1 MMVSLD
7 AMQITTTPRR
17 VWADVWAKHSRQ
29 IVGLVAGLSLSGA
42 AAALEPYTAQ
52 YGFNIDNRWK
62 GESSRTLRKDGND
75 WVYTFVARVPV
86 LANATETTRFSFDEQ
101 RNVLS
106 KNHNM
111 RYKILVKNK
120 DLNMSFDDASRKINV
135 TVGGKKSVLEFKTGT
150 LDELNL
156 EFQVRED
163 LKKGALQAQYLVAD
177 EKKVEAVRFVREGR
191 EQLSVPAGRYD
202 TVRVRRV
209 HNNPKRT
216 TTFWLAP
223 SLDYLPVRVMQNDD
237 GTVYDFTLTRFTA
250 N

>member
-1 MMVSLD
+1 MRM
-7 AMQITTTPRR
+7 TTECR
-17 VWADVWAKHSRQ
+17 VWVKTARLLLGV
-29 IVGLVAGLSLSGA
+29 ITGLSLTGT

-52 YGFNIDNRWK
+52 YGFNIDNRWS
-62 GESSRTLRKDGND
+62 GESSRVLRKDGAD
-75 WVYTFVARVPV
+75 WVYTFTARVPV
-86 LANATETTRFSFDEQ
+86 LANATETTRFSIDDQ
-101 RNVLS
+101 RNVIS

-111 RYKILVKNK
+111 RYKIVVRNKN
-120 DLNMSFDDASRKINV
+120 LAMNFDAASRKINV
-135 TVGGKKSVLEFKTGT
+135 DVGGKKSVLEFKAGT

-163 LKKGALQAQYLVAD
+163 LKKGALQPQYLVAD
-177 EKKVEAVRFVREGR
+177 EKRVEAVRFVREGR

-237 GTVYDFTLTRFTA
+237 GTVYDFTLSRFTA

>member
-1 MMVSLD
+1 MMAL
-7 AMQITTTPRR
+7 
-17 VWADVWAKHSRQ
+17 
-29 IVGLVAGLSLSGA
+29 VGLVQLGTTHHQMWERHARLVTGLLVSLGLSTTAL
-42 AAALEPYTAQ
+42 ALEPYTAQ
-52 YGFNIDNRWK
+52 YGFNIDNRWN

-86 LANATETTRFSFDEQ
+86 LANATETTRFSLDEQ

-120 DLNMSFDDASRKINV
+120 NLNMSFDDASRKINV
-135 TVGGKKSVLEFKTGT
+135 TVGGKKSVLEFKAGT

-163 LKKGALQAQYLVAD
+163 LKKGALQTQYLVAD

-223 SLDYLPVRVMQNDD
+223 SLDYLPIRVMQNDD

>member
-1 MMVSLD
+1 MMVCVDSMRMTTECGVWVKTARLLLGV
-7 AMQITTTPRR
+7 IT
-17 VWADVWAKHSRQ
+17 
-29 IVGLVAGLSLSGA
+29 GLSLTGT

-52 YGFNIDNRWK
+52 YGFNIDNRWS
-62 GESSRTLRKDGND
+62 GESSRVLRKDGAD
-75 WVYTFVARVPV
+75 WVYTFTARVPV
-86 LANATETTRFSFDEQ
+86 LANATETTRFSLDDQ
-101 RNVLS
+101 RNVIS

-111 RYKILVKNK
+111 RYKIVVRNKN
-120 DLNMSFDDASRKINV
+120 LAMNFDAASRKINV
-135 TVGGKKSVLEFKTGT
+135 DVGGKKSVLEFKAGT

-163 LKKGALQAQYLVAD
+163 LKKGALQPQYLVAD
-177 EKKVEAVRFVREGR
+177 EKRVEAVRFVREGR

-237 GTVYDFTLTRFTA
+237 GTVYDFTLSRFTA

>member
-1 MMVSLD
+1 MVCVDS
-7 AMQITTTPRR
+7 MRMTTECR
-17 VWADVWAKHSRQ
+17 VWVKTARLLLGV
-29 IVGLVAGLSLSGA
+29 ITGLSLTGT

-52 YGFNIDNRWK
+52 YGFNIDNRWS
-62 GESSRTLRKDGND
+62 GESSRVLRKDGAD
-75 WVYTFVARVPV
+75 WVYTFTARVPV
-86 LANATETTRFSFDEQ
+86 LANATETTRFSIDDQ
-101 RNVLS
+101 RNVIS

-111 RYKILVKNK
+111 RYKIVVRNKN
-120 DLNMSFDDASRKINV
+120 LAMNFDAASRKINV
-135 TVGGKKSVLEFKTGT
+135 DVGGKKSVLEFKAGT

-163 LKKGALQAQYLVAD
+163 LKKGALQPQYLVAD
-177 EKKVEAVRFVREGR
+177 EKRVEAVRFVREGR

-237 GTVYDFTLTRFTA
+237 GTVYDFTLSRFTA